1 MIDFVGGDVQQII
14 IPASDIAGGESLSEL
29 PTLTFYYDNVEVR
42 NEEQTYTTLYAESVK
57 MMHKFQ
63 KLFSSVKRSLKVR
76 SITSQDIC
84 GHVECLGSLRP
95 VFEDSGLP
103 VLRQQIPKLQQ
114 AETVDG
120 AMSIISGYCSF
131 FNFHIL
137 ESIVEE
143 LGSPEDAANLSDYKK
158 DFSEYAKRHVFQ
170 CPLEVGAVTSDDAK
184 MFVTLDDTFN
194 KCSLNTLHLLCSDLR
209 EVLNLSPGS
218 GLKLCQI
225 EPGSLKLMFQL
236 PFSLLQDNTI
246 FPLTNLQESALAQL
260 GVEKLWLIYSFDKHT
275 VQVNDFFVVSIICF
289 HGKYSPIFVALC
301 SHAYNWC
308 P

>member
-1 MIDFVGGDVQQII
+1 
-14 IPASDIAGGESLSEL
+14 
-29 PTLTFYYDNVEVR
+29 
-42 NEEQTYTTLYAESVK
+42 
-57 MMHKFQ
+57 MMVKFQ
-63 KLFSSVKRSLKVR
+63 KLFSSLKRSLKTR

-84 GHVECLGSLRP
+84 GHVECLGSLQP

-137 ESIVEE
+137 ELIVEE

-158 DFSEYAKRHVFQ
+158 DFGDYAKRHVFQ
-170 CPLEVGAVTSDDAK
+170 CPLEVGAVTNDDAK

-194 KCSLNTLHLLCSDLR
+194 KCSLNTLRLLCSDLCD
-209 EVLNLSPGS
+209 VLNLSPGS

-225 EPGSLKLMFQL
+225 EPGSLKLIFQL
-236 PFSLLQDNTI
+236 PSSLLQDNTI
-246 FPLTNLQESALAQL
+246 FPLTKMQESALVQL
-260 GVEKLWLIYSFDKHT
+260 GVEKLWLIYSFNKYT
-275 VQVNDFFVVSIICF
+275 AQVNI
-289 HGKYSPIFVALC
+289 LR
-301 SHAYNWC
+301 
-308 P
+308 